1 MVATV
6 AWFIAPLAMLHIRTR
21 TDDDMRII
29 GVILVAMGLGLTG
42 VAQEFDE
49 YEHRELVYRGDTL
62 PYRILYPKDYDHNK
76 TYPVVF
82 FLHGAGERGNNNNAQ
97 LTHGAKL
104 FLDDTVRQAFPAIVV
119 FPQCPS
125 DSFWANVSIEPREG
139 GGRDFLFQQK
149 GKPSKAMAM
158 LLRLTKHILKEEA
171 VDKSRVYLGG
181 LSMGAMGTFE
191 LLRRRPKMFAAA
203 FAICGGDN
211 TRNVA
216 KYAHVP
222 LWIFHGE
229 KDEVVPPDHSRVL
242 VYHLQQLG
250 KEPRYTFYPDV
261 NHNSWDPAFAEPDLL
276 PWLFSHSK

>member
-1 MVATV
+1 
-6 AWFIAPLAMLHIRTR
+6 
-21 TDDDMRII
+21 MRII
-29 GVILVAMGLGLTG
+29 VVILVAMGLGLMGT
-42 VAQEFDE
+42 AQELE
-49 YEHRELVYRGDTL
+49 QYERKELVYRGDTL
-62 PYRILYPKDYDHNK
+62 PYRILYPRDYDPAK

-82 FLHGAGERGNNNNAQ
+82 FLHAAGERGSDNTLQ
-97 LTHGAKL
+97 LTHGGRL
-104 FLDDTVRQAFPAIVV
+104 FLDDSVRQAFPAIVV
-119 FPQCPS
+119 FPQCAS
-125 DSFWANVSIEPREG
+125 DSFWANVRIESREG
-139 GGRDFLFQQK
+139 GGRDFLFQEK
-149 GKPSKAMAM
+149 GKPSQAMAM

-171 VDKSRVYLGG
+171 ADKSRVYLGG

-191 LLRRRPKMFAAA
+191 LLRRRPNVFAAA

-229 KDEVVPPDHSRVL
+229 KDDVVPPDHSRVL
-242 VYHLQQLG
+242 VYHLQKLG
-250 KEPRYTFYPDV
+250 VEPRYTFYPDA